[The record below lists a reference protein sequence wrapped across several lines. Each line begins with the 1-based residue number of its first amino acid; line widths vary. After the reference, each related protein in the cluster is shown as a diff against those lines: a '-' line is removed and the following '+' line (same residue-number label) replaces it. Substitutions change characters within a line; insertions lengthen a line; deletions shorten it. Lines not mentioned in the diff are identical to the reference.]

1 MMELTD
7 DVNSDN
13 IYPVTDWRQT
23 EYCESRKVALEHV
36 VRGVKASEGD
46 QNGASYQWSDG

>member
-1 MMELTD
+1 MMEFTN

-23 EYCESRKVALEHV
+23 EYRGSREVALENV
-36 VRGVKASEGD
+36 VRGRKASKRD
-46 QNGASYQWSDG
+46 QNGG